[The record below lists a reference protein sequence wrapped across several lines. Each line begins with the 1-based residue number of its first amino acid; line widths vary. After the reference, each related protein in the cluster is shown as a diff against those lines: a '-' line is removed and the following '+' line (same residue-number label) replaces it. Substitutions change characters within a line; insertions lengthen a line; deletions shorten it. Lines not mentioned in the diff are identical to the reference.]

1 MKAIFVMVFMLFAAF
16 VQAQDV
22 ITFSTGE
29 NINAKVVEVGV
40 SEIRYYKSGNLQ
52 GPLYTA
58 MKIDVYQI
66 SYANG
71 ARDQFGGAYTQGYG
85 QPYNPVI
92 VTQPIPQ
99 TVIIDNPVR
108 RVRSYGYPVNRYPV
122 ISPHIDLGRRG
133 KSSHHSRSRTH
144 H

>member
-1 MKAIFVMVFMLFAAF
+1 MAFVLFAAI
-16 VQAQDV
+16 VKAQDV
-22 ITFSTGE
+22 ITFNTGE

-40 SEIRYYKSGNLQ
+40 NDIRYYRSANLQ

-58 MKIDVYQI
+58 MKTDVFQI
-66 SYANG
+66 TYANG
-71 ARDQFGGAYTQGYG
+71 VRDQFNGSITPVYN

-92 VTQPIPQ
+92 VTQPVSR

-122 ISPHIDLGRRG
+122 ISPHIDLGRRVQSG
-133 KSSHHSRSRTH
+133 HHNRSRAH